1 MAPLFKT
8 LAAATAL
15 YATLATALPVQQKP
29 TIWYTATDVV
39 VKTITKTTTV
49 SGVPGPDY
57 TVPPAYTTSTTPAV
71 PTTVPDTEPSYT
83 PVPSAPTTTSTP
95 PKETS
100 TSYSAPAET
109 SSTSAPPPPPPTTTS
124 VNTPPAEP
132 TTSSPPPPPPAP
144 TTTPPPAST
153 PPPESKPPVISVPPI
168 AGGGSGYSGPC
179 AAGAA
184 CIGEITFYDGGVG
197 SCGSNTD
204 TNSENAIA
212 LPFELMGPLSNNNPY
227 CGKQVS
233 ITYMGKTTTA
243 TVKDKCMGCFGNNID
258 MTRKLFYFFGDES
271 QGRIH
276 DVEWHFI

>member
-109 SSTSAPPPPPPTTTS
+109 SSTSAPPPTTTTTS
-124 VNTPPAEP
+124 SEHSSAERP
-132 TTSSPPPPPPAP
+132 LQPHTRSTTH
-144 TTTPPPAST
+144 PPPAST
-153 PPPESKPPVISVPPI
+153 PPPESKPLVISVPPI

-197 SCGSNTD
+197 SCGSDID
-204 TNSENAIA
+204 TNGENAIA